1 LEGAV
6 EKALVPVIFIGLF
19 TAAYTESSLFDRIG
33 GDDPLSGHFGQDLVS
48 ERQGFA
54 DMEIVLI
61 AANGGYTNATT
72 GRFYPLVAPGVAI
85 DTITG
90 KAINLP

>member
-1 LEGAV
+1 M

-19 TAAYTESSLFDRIG
+19 IAAYTESSLPDRIG
-33 GDDPLSGHFGQDLVS
+33 GDDPLLRHFEQNPIS
-48 ERQGFA
+48 EQQEFA

-72 GRFYPLVAPGVAI
+72 GRFYPLVAPDVVI
-85 DTITG
+85 DTVTG

>member
-1 LEGAV
+1 M
-6 EKALVPVIFIGLF
+6 PVIFISLF

-33 GDDPLSGHFGQDLVS
+33 GDDPLSGHFGQSPVS
-48 ERQGFA
+48 EQQEFN

-61 AANGGYTNATT
+61 AANDGYINATT
-72 GRFYPLVAPGVAI
+72 GRFYRLVAPDVVV

-90 KAINLP
+90 KTVNLP